1 MKIALLISGGDGSG
15 INNFIYNLVRD
26 SEDEFIFFNDGING
40 LLENKYLKISEKDL
54 LDYSLI
60 DFPILRTGRTKR
72 KLIDE
77 EYKKIKL
84 NLENLG
90 IEGVIVCGGDGSL
103 KFLREL
109 STYGFKCYGAPM
121 TVDNDVLN
129 STYTIGY
136 PTALEGIKN
145 DIIKIR
151 NTARTLPNRVFIL
164 EVLGGYCG
172 ELALNSALIS
182 NADFALIPEVDTDLS
197 LLSDE
202 IKERLKK
209 QNSVI
214 IVCSEGFGGEYVP
227 GYQGISDK
235 VSKVIE
241 ENIGIRV
248 RKTVLGYSQRSGTP
262 NVEELENSQKL
273 ANHLKNVISNGK
285 INIFIGIDNNQ
296 KAFSKELEFVSK
308 RTVDF
313 ESENF
318 KIAKQKK
325 IVL

>member
-26 SEDEFIFFNDGING
+26 SKDEFIFFNDGING
-40 LLENKYLKISEKDL
+40 LLDNQYFKISEKDL

-60 DFPILRTGRTKR
+60 DFPILRTGRTKK

-84 NLENLG
+84 NLEALG
-90 IEGVIVCGGDGSL
+90 VEAVILCGGDGSL

-109 STYGFKCYGAPM
+109 SKYGFKCYGAPM
-121 TVDNDVLN
+121 TVDNDVLD

-172 ELALNSALIS
+172 ELALNSALLS
-182 NADFALIPEVDTDLS
+182 NSDFALIPEINTDLNI
-197 LLSDE
+197 LSGE

-214 IVCSEGFGGEYVP
+214 IICSEGFGGEYVP

-235 VSKVIE
+235 VSKIIE

-248 RKTVLGYSQRSGTP
+248 RRTILGYSQRSGVP
-262 NVEELENSQKL
+262 NMEELEKSQKL
-273 ANHLKNVISNGK
+273 AVHLRGEILNEKE
-285 INIFIGIDNNQ
+285 NIFIGLDNNQ
-296 KAFSKELEFVSK
+296 KAFSKDLEFVGK
-308 RTVDF
+308 RTVDIK
-313 ESENF
+313 SQNF
-318 KIAKQKK
+318 KIAKEKK
-325 IVL
+325 IIL